1 MISTTRC
8 CRKWKK
14 GHKILVSLK
23 KNTYDLT
30 YSMLWKIFKKRF
42 FEIQYYEAFPLFNFS
57 TFRNFFCVL
66 SDSCSVFFEPSTFPC
81 IPHVAI
87 QRIYVNAIFSMFL
100 VLDARNLL
108 EGPLTYTPG
117 LAQGDSQF
125 CWYWPT
131 GCSSKVKS
139 VFYIYMYAHT
149 YIT

>member
-1 MISTTRC
+1 MLISTNTS
-8 CRKWKK
+8 K
-14 GHKILVSLK
+14 GKHIWFQLLDASLK

-30 YSMLWKIFKKRF
+30 YSMLWKILKKRF

-57 TFRNFFCVL
+57 TFRNSFCVL

-139 VFYIYMYAHT
+139 ATTWSPLIVAIL
-149 YIT
+149 